1 MARATGSINYLE
13 HRTPLKDESGKYQ
26 IHPMFV
32 KQDVVDRE
40 KMEKRVRD
48 HCAMNVSSFISALET
63 LEDETLYALAE
74 GNEVRVGD
82 MFIVKPKLGM
92 VKHKDKNGIE
102 WKRTYHEG
110 DLIPANEVDICGLE
124 IQPTK
129 EFLERLKRH
138 SNGCSRQY
146 WSVKSTPKEADKE
159 FADIFRRA
167 FASRVFPPEVLRKM
181 GIKHV
186 RGMLLYGPPGCGKT
200 LIARQ
205 IGKALN
211 AHEPKIVNGPEI
223 LNKYVGESEANIR
236 ALFEDAEKEQEEM
249 GDNSDLHII
258 IFDEIDAICKARGAN
273 GDGTGVHDSIVN
285 QLLSK
290 IDGVEA
296 LNNVLI
302 IGMTNR
308 KDLIDSALLRPG
320 RLEVHVEI
328 GLPSEEGRV
337 QILKIHTN
345 TMRQN

>member
-32 KQDVVDRE
+32 KRDIVDRE

-159 FADIFRRA
+159 FADI
-167 FASRVFPPEVLRKM
+167 
-181 GIKHV
+181 
-186 RGMLLYGPPGCGKT
+186 
-200 LIARQ
+200 
-205 IGKALN
+205 
-211 AHEPKIVNGPEI
+211 
-223 LNKYVGESEANIR
+223 
-236 ALFEDAEKEQEEM
+236 
-249 GDNSDLHII
+249 
-258 IFDEIDAICKARGAN
+258 
-273 GDGTGVHDSIVN
+273 
-285 QLLSK
+285 
-290 IDGVEA
+290 
-296 LNNVLI
+296 
-302 IGMTNR
+302 
-308 KDLIDSALLRPG
+308 
-320 RLEVHVEI
+320 VEI
-328 GLPSEEGRV
+328 CQQQGYITVKDMIREFGVTRY
-337 QILKIHTN
+337 HAN
-345 TMRQN
+345 